1 MSQLGRIGGH
11 LLAPNIERQGLD
23 LKFSNTTFDATPLLF
38 LDVTN
43 NRIGIK
49 TDTPLYDLDIR
60 TNVSTTNAEA
70 TSQARLDNVLIT
82 APSTF
87 STISGPLNINL
98 GSPNPQTSIT
108 AQFKPG
114 TINGQYLQPGAL
126 TNVNGDGYIAEDDLR
141 PNEFSFSTLIGG
153 TFGAFPFSNIG
164 KFYSAFPASFNTAF
178 TVDGSDTLY
187 INQPDGTP
195 IIGFTINGTSSHWI
209 PQVSG
214 GYANGI
220 WAMMYFEFDSI
231 DSPEVVYPPSI
242 ASLPR
247 SSSSDYAARRDAA
260 TALINANFV
269 AGNDYLLTKGPY
281 VDPSDYLFF
290 QRLQTDNL
298 DISDNFIQGK
308 STDDSIT
315 LTASG
320 TGSINISTNTNIY
333 GNLSATGNITLDGD
347 FSTAGRIT
355 VGDSPFDVVV
365 INPDLTQDINPG
377 TTDTFSFGQD
387 ENDSTPRRFSELHTP
402 DDLLNTNTVRPMG
415 ALVSNILSI
424 RGETGV
430 NTITTSQS
438 NEDTFLVSASGDFY
452 IDGSKIETNN
462 IHNLGN
468 DAFSVGSTGIGYLR
482 FMGDSAFKMP
492 AGTNAQRPGLPEIGD
507 TRWNTDEQIMECFAG
522 IVEAV
527 TVNGSFTGLPDSAN
541 ILSGTTTTNSVYG
554 SGFTCRMNIFS
565 ESVTVEQFMSVGI
578 GYQQGDQIY
587 IPGTKIPGGS
597 SPANDITITVGVQSN
612 DGYAVATGGG
622 AEISEDLME
631 DLGDVYSLIL
641 G

>member
-87 STISGPLNINL
+87 STISGPLNIVPATDQ
-98 GSPNPQTSIT
+98 GSI
-108 AQFKPG
+108 
-114 TINGQYLQPGAL
+114 
-126 TNVNGDGYIAEDDLR
+126 V
-141 PNEFSFSTLIGG
+141 
-153 TFGAFPFSNIG
+153 
-164 KFYSAFPASFNTAF
+164 
-178 TVDGSDTLY
+178 
-187 INQPDGTP
+187 
-195 IIGFTINGTSSHWI
+195 W
-209 PQVSG
+209 
-214 GYANGI
+214 
-220 WAMMYFEFDSI
+220 
-231 DSPEVVYPPSI
+231 
-242 ASLPR
+242 
-247 SSSSDYAARRDAA
+247 
-260 TALINANFV
+260 
-269 AGNDYLLTKGPY
+269 
-281 VDPSDYLFF
+281 

-402 DDLLNTNTVRPMG
+402 DNLVNTNNVRPMG